1 MFRFEN
7 SCRRQPSIELEHV
20 PKMSYLAA
28 AKKDIWKH
36 ATDAIAL
43 MEKKSK
49 GKGKGK
55 TDGKWTKDTGT
66 KGPGGKGGKGKDP
79 GGKGSGAGGSSAATD
94 KGKGKG
100 KGPAGKGKGQ
110 PAGYKKEW
118 PCEVEECSMCYEG
131 KLNRA
136 SRTECMGCGQPRG
149 TLSKCAEDDEGWAP
163 ALSNRA
169 AKRSAAQAK
178 KDKDLTAENKALK
191 VELAAAKGTPA
202 VAPAEAA
209 GTVAPEGAGF
219 KLNDAAAALKPAV
232 RTALGINVKRTVK
245 LETVYVA
252 PTAAEAPV
260 KAAQEIVDAGC
271 KAQDETLGLQHKLD
285 VGKKERANMEV
296 DSPLIV
302 GADLRIKELT
312 ESLELK
318 LKSIRSSGFTSVEI
332 LRTKRQKYREEET
345 ARSSQSIKLTTEWQE
360 QYDAMKEAVTRER
373 DLLDQQLEEM
383 RVMEGKVM
391 EQWKAVE
398 DSKIDLA
405 QKVDAA
411 WDVKIAAC
419 VARVNEAAANGLAS
433 ASPHHSLAVGE
444 PAAVTPTPQIIAPTP
459 AVILP
464 QVVVI
469 PDTHLIS
476 FVGQEEV
483 PALENVTKEEIG
495 FLNHL
500 DGASQE
506 WILAGQI
513 PIRYGHLLPKGAGD
527 QGVAAIRRLVGEM
540 YWKSIYKDRTI
551 HDEDLIPMQMQWVL
565 PRALVKAAKDLHAS
579 GDDAKKVV
587 AEARVKCKGIMNSIC
602 VKRRKKTKDKCKD
615 ADTPPMTD
623 DTDI

>member
-1 MFRFEN
+1 
-7 SCRRQPSIELEHV
+7 
-20 PKMSYLAA
+20 MSYLAA

-43 MEKKSK
+43 MEKRSK
-49 GKGKGK
+49 GKGKAN
-55 TDGKWTKDTGT
+55 DGKGKGKDTGT

-79 GGKGSGAGGSSAATD
+79 GGKGSGAGGNSAA

-110 PAGYKKEW
+110 QAGHKKEW
-118 PCEVEECSMCYEG
+118 PCQVEECSMCFEG

-136 SRTECMGCGQPRG
+136 TRTECMGCGQPRG
-149 TLSKCAEDDEGWAP
+149 TVSQCAEDDEGWATVP
-163 ALSNRA
+163 LSNRA
-169 AKRSAAQAK
+169 AKRASAQEK
-178 KDKDLTAENKALK
+178 KDKDLAAENKALK

-202 VAPAEAA
+202 VATVEAT
-209 GTVAPEGAGF
+209 GTVAPDKET
-219 KLNDAAAALKPAV
+219 KWLNDAAAALKPAV

-252 PTAAEAPV
+252 PTADEAPV

-373 DLLDQQLEEM
+373 DLLDQQLEAM
-383 RVMEGKVM
+383 RTMEVEIM
-391 EQWKAVE
+391 AQWTAVE
-398 DSKIDLA
+398 ASKIEMA
-405 QKVDAA
+405 QRVDAA
-411 WDVKIAAC
+411 WDVKITAC
-419 VARVNEAAANGLAS
+419 VARVNEAAANGLTAV
-433 ASPHHSLAVGE
+433 SPHHSHAVGE
-444 PAAVTPTPQIIAPTP
+444 PAAVAPQVIAPTP

-464 QVVVI
+464 QVIAI

-527 QGVAAIRRLVGEM
+527 LGVAAVRRLVGEM
-540 YWKSIYKDRTI
+540 YWQSIYKDRTI
-551 HDEDLIPMQMQWVL
+551 HDEDLTRCRCNGYYRGHW
-565 PRALVKAAKDLHAS
+565 
-579 GDDAKKVV
+579 
-587 AEARVKCKGIMNSIC
+587 
-602 VKRRKKTKDKCKD
+602 
-615 ADTPPMTD
+615 
-623 DTDI
+623 